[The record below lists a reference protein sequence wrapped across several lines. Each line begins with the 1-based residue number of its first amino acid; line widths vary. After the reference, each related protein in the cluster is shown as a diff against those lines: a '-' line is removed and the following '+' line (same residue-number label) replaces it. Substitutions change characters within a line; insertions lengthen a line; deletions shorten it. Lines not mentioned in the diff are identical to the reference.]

1 MCEGRLAM
9 IHKNKIDDSSLYT
22 VGLDLAKNVFQVHEA
37 DGAGRV
43 VLRKKLRRTEVLVF
57 FSQNI

>member
-1 MCEGRLAM
+1 M
-9 IHKNKIDDSSLYT
+9 IHKNKIDGSSPYT
-22 VGLDLAKNVFQVHEA
+22 VGVDLAKNVFQVHEA